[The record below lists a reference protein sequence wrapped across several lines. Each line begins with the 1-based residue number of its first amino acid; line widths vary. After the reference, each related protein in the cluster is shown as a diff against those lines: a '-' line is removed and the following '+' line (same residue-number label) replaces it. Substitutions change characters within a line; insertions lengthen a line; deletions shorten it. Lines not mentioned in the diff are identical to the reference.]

1 MKRKKWFCWLWQ
13 CTLLLWQWVVV
24 APRPAGMGHIF
35 LLTLLWLRAFN
46 CRSRLGWSMSLFLVA
61 LAFGFSAHHICYG
74 SELLTVAPNS
84 GGACL
89 HSLQLLR
96 PVSLLTVT
104 TNLNYERQEM
114 VRLLVVVV
122 YPAAPAVGGG
132 CTPPCWHR
140 PCLLPLLWL
149 RAFNCRSRLGWG
161 VPPFLVA
168 FASGFGAHHICYGS
182 ELLTVAPD
190 SGRACPHS
198 L

>member
-1 MKRKKWFCWLWQ
+1 MCWGWFFLI
-13 CTLLLWQWVVV
+13 
-24 APRPAGMGHIF
+24 IF
-35 LLTLLWLRAFN
+35 LYKKNPRFRPKFAQKH
-46 CRSRLGWSMSLFLVA
+46 FLA
-61 LAFGFSAHHICYG
+61 KNGQKFGRRY
-74 SELLTVAPNS
+74 
-84 GGACL
+84 
-89 HSLQLLR
+89 
-96 PVSLLTVT
+96 
-104 TNLNYERQEM
+104 YEKEEM
-114 VRLLVVVV
+114 VLLVVVV

-190 SGRACPHS
+190 SG
-198 L
+198 